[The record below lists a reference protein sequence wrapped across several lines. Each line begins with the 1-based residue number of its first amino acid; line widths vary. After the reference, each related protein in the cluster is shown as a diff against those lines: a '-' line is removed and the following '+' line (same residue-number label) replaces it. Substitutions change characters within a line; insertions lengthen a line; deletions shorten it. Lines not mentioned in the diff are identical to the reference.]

1 MKVQLKYTIIKSL
14 SQYTEYCNRHEKLL
28 HENESEYQDEI
39 ELLELLIEDY
49 DQRMTG
55 ERYAL
60 DPVALLKRQMESSA
74 ISQIELAQKLGV
86 SRQLVNDI
94 LKYRRNISKEVAIR
108 LSDLFAMR
116 MDAFARTYSL
126 AQGSEDSKEAAKEN

>member
-1 MKVQLKYTIIKSL
+1 MSAQMKYRIIKSL
-14 SQYTEYCNRHEKLL
+14 SQYTDYCNRHEKLMQ
-28 HENESEYQDEI
+28 ENESEYQDEI

-74 ISQIELAQKLGV
+74 INQVELAQQLGV

-94 LKYRRNISKEVAIR
+94 LKYRRNISKEVAVR

-116 MDAFARTYSL
+116 LDAFARPYPL
-126 AQGSEDSKEAAKEN
+126 AQGGDDNKEAAKEH

>member
-1 MKVQLKYTIIKSL
+1 MKAQLKYTIIKSL

-39 ELLELLIEDY
+39 ELLELLIKDY

-74 ISQIELAQKLGV
+74 ISQIELAQKLWRIPAVG
-86 SRQLVNDI
+86 
-94 LKYRRNISKEVAIR
+94 E
-108 LSDLFAMR
+108 
-116 MDAFARTYSL
+116 
-126 AQGSEDSKEAAKEN
+126 

>member
-1 MKVQLKYTIIKSL
+1 MKYTIIKSL
-14 SQYTEYCNRHEKLL
+14 SQYTDYCNVHEKLMR
-28 HENESEYQDEI
+28 EGEAAYQDEI

-60 DPVALLKRQMESSA
+60 DPVALLKKQMESSV
-74 ISQIELAQKLGV
+74 INQVELAQNLGI

-94 LKYRRNISKEVAIR
+94 LKYRRNISKEVAVR
-108 LSDLFAMR
+108 LSDFFSMR
-116 MDAFARTYSL
+116 LDAFARSYSL
-126 AQGSEDSKEAAKEN
+126 THGGDSSQEAVKGN

>member
-1 MKVQLKYTIIKSL
+1 MKAQLKYTIIKSL

-126 AQGSEDSKEAAKEN
+126 AQGGEDSKETAKEH